1 MLPTQIVTR
10 DYRGYAG
17 EHALEL
23 RPLTL
28 LFGRN
33 NAGKSALLRALP
45 FLAASARASGAQALD
60 MTCPVVGRGAFDD
73 LRWPFPN
80 GAELPHGMGLGLR
93 WPDGRGLD
101 LAFAWYDRK
110 WIYVAGIRLD
120 GEANP
125 WHVALPPRGIQQDR
139 ALTFRRRDA
148 PESEGFRARFEG
160 LQPTNLEG
168 AAPPGLEELAKR
180 LVEFGDEVQWL
191 GASRRPADRL
201 AEYNELRADPR
212 IAHDGTNIIAWLV
225 EHPEALAS
233 INAWYQG
240 TINARLD
247 VPERPPVGYEA
258 TLTHLGRPEL
268 TVNLLDTGEGNIQ
281 VLPVLA
287 ALAAAEAGTGPAI
300 VALEEPESHLHPRLQ
315 MALAERIRR
324 VLEGEQDVRVILET
338 HSEHLLLALQK
349 LVLTGFPRD
358 HLGLYWVEQLADG
371 RTIAS
376 PVELGSDGAL
386 GPNWPPGVFDDT
398 LELAAELTTL
408 QLERGGPG

>member
-1 MLPTQIVTR
+1 MLPTRIVTR

-45 FLAASARASGAQALD
+45 LLAASAWAGGAHALD
-60 MTCPVVGRGAFDD
+60 MTCPAVGRGAFDD
-73 LRWPFPN
+73 LRWPFPD

-101 LAFAWYDRK
+101 LAFAWHDRK
-110 WIYVAGIRLD
+110 WIYVAGVRLD

-125 WHVALPPRGIQQDR
+125 WHVALPPRGIHAER
-139 ALTFRRRDA
+139 ALIFRRRDA
-148 PESEGFRARFEG
+148 PESKGFRARFEG
-160 LQPTNLEG
+160 LQPASLEG
-168 AAPPGLEELAKR
+168 DVPAGLGDLAHR
-180 LVEFGDEVQWL
+180 LAEFGNAVQWL
-191 GASRRPADRL
+191 GASRRPRERL
-201 AEYNELRADPR
+201 TDYNELRADPS

-233 INAWYQG
+233 INDWYQG

-247 VPERPPVGYEA
+247 LRERPPVGYEA
-258 TLTHLGRPEL
+258 TLTHLGRPGL

-315 MALAERIRR
+315 MALAERIRS
-324 VLEGEQDVRVILET
+324 VLASERDVRVILET
-338 HSEHLLLALQK
+338 HSEHMLLALQK
-349 LVLTGFPRD
+349 LVLTGFPRE
-358 HLGLYWVEQLADG
+358 HLRLYWVEQLADG
-371 RTIAS
+371 RTLAS
-376 PVELGSDGAL
+376 PVEIGVDGSLGS
-386 GPNWPPGVFDDT
+386 NWPPGVFDDT
-398 LELAAELTTL
+398 LELAAELTEL
-408 QLERGGPG
+408 QLERGGRG